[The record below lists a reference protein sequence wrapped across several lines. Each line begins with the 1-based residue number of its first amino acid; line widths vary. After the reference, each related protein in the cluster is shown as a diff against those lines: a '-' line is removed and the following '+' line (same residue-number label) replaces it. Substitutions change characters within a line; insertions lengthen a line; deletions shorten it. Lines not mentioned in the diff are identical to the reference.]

1 MTKSK
6 QPQYRFDGFEGEW
19 EEKELGI
26 LFKLQWANLHQV
38 KIILQTLLIIF

>member
-19 EEKELGI
+19 EEKKLGEI
-26 LFKLQWANLHQV
+26 SRMFSGGTPNV
-38 KIILQTLLIIF
+38 GIP